1 MGMAGEPCPHILAN
15 ADRVHLVGI
24 GGSGMRSLAILLA
37 AEGKRISGSDLS
49 AEAVAQLASQGIETS
64 VGHRAEQ
71 LGRAEAVIVSAAIPA
86 DNAELL
92 EARRRGLPVLTHAAA
107 LGELM
112 QPRFGVAVAGT
123 HGKTTTTAMLGHI
136 LARAGLDP
144 TVLVGATVLNLGSGA
159 RPGRGAYLVVEA
171 DEYDRRFLALRPR
184 LVLITGIEA
193 DHLDY
198 FRDLE
203 EIVDAFRAFADRLG
217 PDGLLITCA
226 DDPVLAGIDLPRRR
240 LSYGRASSADWRLTA
255 FHPRPG
261 GGCEFGLDGPSGA
274 ARVEL
279 QLSGLHNATNAAGA
293 IAASCTLG
301 VPLDGAAAAVAD
313 FRGTERRF
321 QTVWRAGGIWI
332 VDDYAH
338 HPSEVRATLA
348 AAREVHRGRLWAV
361 FQPHTTNRVAEL
373 REEFGTSFVAADRL
387 TLLPIYRP
395 PGRERGERAV
405 TAADLASAISRP
417 PPSLAASLEAAEE
430 DVAGELRPG
439 DLAVVMGAGDVTLLS
454 RGLARRLARR
464 EPVP

>member
-1 MGMAGEPCPHILAN
+1 MGAEPRPPTLAGAG
-15 ADRVHLVGI
+15 RVHLVGI
-24 GGSGMRSLAILLA
+24 GGSGMSSLATLLA

-49 AEAVAQLASQGIETS
+49 AEAVARLASLGIATS

-71 LGRAEAVIVSAAIPA
+71 VGRAEAVIVSAAIPA

-92 EARRRGLPVLTHAAA
+92 EARRLGLPILTHAEA

-112 QPRFGVAVAGT
+112 QTRFGVAVAGT
-123 HGKTTTTAMLGHI
+123 HGKTTTTAMLGYI
-136 LARAGLDP
+136 LERAGLDP
-144 TVLVGATVLNLGSGA
+144 TVLAGATVLNFGSGA
-159 RPGRGAYLVVEA
+159 RPGRGRHLVVEA

-184 LVLITGIEA
+184 LALITGIEA

-198 FRDLE
+198 FRDLA
-203 EIVDAFRAFADRLG
+203 EILAAFRTFADRVSA
-217 PDGLLITCA
+217 DGLLVTCA
-226 DDPVLAGIDLPRRR
+226 DDPVLAGTDLPRRR
-240 LSYGRASSADWRLTA
+240 MTYGRASSAEWRLTA
-255 FHPRPG
+255 FRPHPG
-261 GGCEFGLDGPSGA
+261 GGCEVELAGPAGA
-274 ARVEL
+274 ARTRL
-279 QLSGLHNATNAAGA
+279 QLSGLHNATNATGA
-293 IAASCTLG
+293 VAAASELG
-301 VPLDGAAAAVAD
+301 VRAADAAEALAD

-321 QTVWRAGGIWI
+321 QTVWQAGSIWI

-348 AAREVHRGRLWAV
+348 AAREVHPGRLWAV

-373 REEFGTSFVAADRL
+373 REEFGTSFESADRL

-417 PPSLAASLEAAEE
+417 APSLEASLEAAEE
-430 DVAGELRPG
+430 DVAGELQPG
-439 DLAVVMGAGDVTLLS
+439 DLAVVMGAGDVTRLS